1 MPEGPPRIYKG
12 TFCTGHVPM
21 VGTTSIQ
28 FSENTFHEYIEEYK
42 NAHGMKVKTGP
53 GLAHQP
59 DFRAQEKRPSP
70 DLPIQG
76 CKLAHL
82 GTGNRPER
90 RAVTS
95 SQAVGGWYNDPI
107 FARGKV
113 LPDAVL
119 PPGERGEPP
128 ASMGIST
135 SSQVGSYYHD
145 PVLDER
151 DPAMAAARAK
161 NGIRRL
167 LPIESNS
174 QFALEDIPTQHRL
187 L

>member
-42 NAHGMKVKTGP
+42 NVTGMKVKTRA
-53 GLAHQP
+53 GLAHQF
-59 DFRAQEKRPSP
+59 DFSLRISGRRQTFRFRVQARSPWHRKSPRASRGHVLTRLLVAGTTTPS
-70 DLPIQG
+70 L
-76 CKLAHL
+76 H
-82 GTGNRPER
+82 
-90 RAVTS
+90 V
-95 SQAVGGWYNDPI
+95 
-107 FARGKV
+107 ARCCQT
-113 LPDAVL
+113 
-119 PPGERGEPP
+119 RCCRP
-128 ASMGIST
+128 ASAVSRPLRWGSA

-151 DPAMAAARAK
+151 DQRWRRRGPRMASGVCCRSRATASS
-161 NGIRRL
+161 RSRT
-167 LPIESNS
+167 S
-174 QFALEDIPTQHRL
+174 TQHRL

>member
-53 GLAHQP
+53 GLAHQH
-59 DFRAQEKRPSP
+59 DFRAIEKRPSP
-70 DLPIQG
+70 PLPLQG

-90 RAVTS
+90 RAKTS
-95 SQAVGGWYNDPI
+95 SQAVGGWWDDPI
-107 FARGKV
+107 FARGAK

-119 PPGERGEPP
+119 PPGDRGQPP
-128 ASMGIST
+128 ASLGIST
-135 SSQVGSYYHD
+135 SSQLGQFWHD
-145 PVLDER
+145 PILEDKDE
-151 DPAMAAARAK
+151 AMAIARSK

>member
-1 MPEGPPRIYKG
+1 M
-12 TFCTGHVPM
+12 
-21 VGTTSIQ
+21 
-28 FSENTFHEYIEEYK
+28 
-42 NAHGMKVKTGP
+42 
-53 GLAHQP
+53 
-59 DFRAQEKRPSP
+59 
-70 DLPIQG
+70 
-76 CKLAHL
+76 
-82 GTGNRPER
+82 
-90 RAVTS
+90 
-95 SQAVGGWYNDPI
+95 
-107 FARGKV
+107 
-113 LPDAVL
+113 L